1 MNFINPEKYLLRLM
15 LGVLSPSVEQ
25 DDMGPEQDSVI
36 LSREGCWGIWFY
48 WWTDDGEGCYWL
60 DARGSVSMRYL

>member
-1 MNFINPEKYLLRLM
+1 M

-36 LSREGCWGIWFY
+36 LSREGCWGIWFSIGGLTMVRAAVG
-48 WWTDDGEGCYWL
+48 WMPEVL
-60 DARGSVSMRYL
+60 SP

>member
-36 LSREGCWGIWFY
+36 LSREGCWGIWFSIGGLTMVRAAVG
-48 WWTDDGEGCYWL
+48 WMPEVL
-60 DARGSVSMRYL
+60 SP

>member
-36 LSREGCWGIWFY
+36 LSREGWWGNLFY

>member
-25 DDMGPEQDSVI
+25 DDMGPEQDNVI
-36 LSREGCWGIWFY
+36 LSREGGRGIWSY
-48 WWTDDGEGCYWL
+48 WWTDDGEGCCWL